1 MDELDELMEQ
11 NCYLPVAGGP
21 DNIHGKVNILLQSH
35 LSKGFLKSFSLI
47 SDKCYITEVSFFH
60 RNLLPTLLFY
70 YMAICRMHLELQEL
84 FLTWR

>member
-47 SDKCYITEVSFFH
+47 SDKCYITEVSFFIEIYY
-60 RNLLPTLLFY
+60 LPFY
-70 YMAICRMHLELQEL
+70 FIIWAFVERISNCKSSV
-84 FLTWR
+84 